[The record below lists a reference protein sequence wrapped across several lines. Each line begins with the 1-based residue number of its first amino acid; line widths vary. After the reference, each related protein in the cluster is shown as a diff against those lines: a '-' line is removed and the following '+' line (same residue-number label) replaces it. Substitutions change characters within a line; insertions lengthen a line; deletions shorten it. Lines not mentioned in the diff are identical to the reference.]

1 MWFLPR
7 TQGNASIRAEPEAFV
22 RTFARRIESGLFP
35 DASSRRSRYA
45 VTRQARDRLAFRA
58 TDWLTAV
65 NVGLNEVEL
74 SVSVGQARYTIEY
87 RRWAAY
93 AVLLSAAIGLAIAV
107 TFLIVDLR
115 DYVDRHPERMIPGL
129 TAGQNVAIGWA
140 MAIFWGFVWPWIL
153 IGLHKKPLRTVM
165 ARLIEEVDQ
174 SARTSSA
181 RQPSS

>member
-7 TQGNASIRAEPEAFV
+7 AEGNASIRAEPEAFV

-45 VTRQARDRLAFRA
+45 VTRQTRDRLAFRA
-58 TDWLTAV
+58 TDWPTAV

-107 TFLIVDLR
+107 TFLIVDIR
-115 DYVDRHPERMIPGL
+115 DYVDRHPEGMIPGL
-129 TAGQNVAIGWA
+129 TAGQNVAMAWA

-153 IGLHKKPLRTVM
+153 IGLHKKPIRRLM
-165 ARLIEEVDQ
+165 DRLIEEVDQ
-174 SARTSSA
+174 TARTQSA
-181 RQPSS
+181 RQP